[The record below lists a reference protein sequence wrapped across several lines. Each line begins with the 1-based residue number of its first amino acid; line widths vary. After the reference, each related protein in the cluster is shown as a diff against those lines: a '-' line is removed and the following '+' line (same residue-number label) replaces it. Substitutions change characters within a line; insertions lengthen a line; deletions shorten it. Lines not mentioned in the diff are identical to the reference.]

1 MLIASRIF
9 FEFSMVPVYPRVL
22 FGGTGV
28 DGSLQRG
35 KYVLSMEGGWIK
47 FVCATFNVAE
57 YLKEIR
63 LELDRSEMLHTV
75 IPRLTTLQTY
85 IT

>member
-1 MLIASRIF
+1 
-9 FEFSMVPVYPRVL
+9 MVPVYPMVL

-28 DGSLQRG
+28 DVSLQRG

>member
-1 MLIASRIF
+1 
-9 FEFSMVPVYPRVL
+9 MVPVYPMVL

-28 DGSLQRG
+28 DVSLQRG

-57 YLKEIR
+57 YLKEMR
-63 LELDRSEMLHTV
+63 LELDR
-75 IPRLTTLQTY
+75 
-85 IT
+85 

>member
-1 MLIASRIF
+1 MLNIKKIY
-9 FEFSMVPVYPRVL
+9 FSMVPVYPMVL

-28 DGSLQRG
+28 DVSLQRG

-63 LELDRSEMLHTV
+63 LELDRSEMRSMLSYCF
-75 IPRLTTLQTY
+75 IRS
-85 IT
+85 